1 MRIKIKHKIK
11 ELLEEKN
18 VNKTELSV
26 NIGKEK
32 SFINSILSQPNKFFN
47 LEHIEK
53 ICAALNYPVAKLFED
68 GISSQKEQPP
78 SQVTQ
83 NQADPML
90 WALIKVYGGLS
101 PEHRGTLRDVAE
113 ELRLTEAIPQRE
125 SKKESA
131 AQ

>member
-1 MRIKIKHKIK
+1 MRIKIKLKIK

-68 GISSQKEQPP
+68 DVCSQKKTP
-78 SQVTQ
+78 SRQVAQ
-83 NQADPML
+83 NLADPML
-90 WALIKVYGGLS
+90 WALIKVYEGLS
-101 PEHRGTLRDVAE
+101 FKHKGTLRDVAE
-113 ELRLTEAIPQRE
+113 ELRLTEALPQRE
-125 SKKESA
+125 LKKESA
-131 AQ
+131 VP